1 MSDDVTRDAEAFAS
15 RHIGPSAPEV
25 DAMLATLGMASLD
38 ELIDRAVPEAIRD
51 RTPLD
56 LPDGLTEAEAKV
68 WLEGGL
74 AGRNRVMTS
83 LIGQGYSDTV
93 TPAGDPPKH
102 PGEPRPGTPRTRRTS
117 PRSRRA
123 GSRRSSTSRP
133 W

>member
-1 MSDDVTRDAEAFAS
+1 MPDDVTRDAEAFAS

-51 RTPLD
+51 RTPLG
-56 LPDGLTEAEAKV
+56 LPDGLTEAEAK
-68 WLEGGL
+68 
-74 AGRNRVMTS
+74 
-83 LIGQGYSDTV
+83 
-93 TPAGDPPKH
+93 
-102 PGEPRPGTPRTRRTS
+102 GTPRTRRTS